1 MELTDEEHEVVT
13 NIWGEETPADLR
25 EIDDER
31 LVAIH
36 DRVGDAVQLSYEDDD
51 VASLRLL
58 LPIEEKV
65 VGVLRSRL
73 G

>member
-13 NIWGEETPADLR
+13 NIGGEETPSDPR
-25 EIDDER
+25 EIDDEN
-31 LVAIH
+31 LIAIH
-36 DRVGDAVQLSYEDDD
+36 DRVCDVVQLSYEDDD
-51 VASLRLL
+51 VESLRLL

-65 VGVLRSRL
+65 VGILRSRL